1 MRSPSLRT
9 MAQGP
14 DAQGTKYGDE
24 GGLCCNP
31 SLIRF
36 IKYLIGS
43 RSQGTHRWVFWDSG
57 LVDRMEVAV
66 GRMGET

>member
-1 MRSPSLRT
+1 MPK
-9 MAQGP
+9 AQSMVMG
-14 DAQGTKYGDE
+14 E
-24 GGLCCNP
+24 GLCCNP
-31 SLIRF
+31 TLNGF

-43 RSQGTHRWVFWDSG
+43 RSQGPIGGFSG